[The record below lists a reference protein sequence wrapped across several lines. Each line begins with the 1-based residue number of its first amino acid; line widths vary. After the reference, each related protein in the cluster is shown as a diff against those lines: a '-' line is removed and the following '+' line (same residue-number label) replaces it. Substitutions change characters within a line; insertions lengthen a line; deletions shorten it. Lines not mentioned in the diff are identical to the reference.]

1 MFPPYK
7 PYIPK
12 GISEIMD
19 YLGMMMLE
27 SPTFIDRTGYFPSR
41 NLEMA
46 FYELNEGLRLIRGK
60 LGEEQYRK
68 LMEMSDR
75 MRAHF
80 EADPEN
86 KTDDTLKGRAIIEQ
100 MEELLRQSG
109 RKS

>member
-1 MFPPYK
+1 
-7 PYIPK
+7 
-12 GISEIMD
+12 
-19 YLGMMMLE
+19 
-27 SPTFIDRTGYFPSR
+27 
-41 NLEMA
+41 
-46 FYELNEGLRLIRGK
+46 
-60 LGEEQYRK
+60 
-68 LMEMSDR
+68 MSDR